1 MLSGLFSRRNINQ
14 GVAAW
19 AATAG
24 AVLLDVRTEEEY
36 AAGHIDGSLNIPLHS
51 MDAIENWVS
60 DKNAAIFVYCQSGA
74 RSAGAAG
81 LLKSKGYR
89 RVTDIGGIRGYR
101 GRTV

>member
-36 AAGHIDGSLNIPLHS
+36 ATGHIDG
-51 MDAIENWVS
+51 
-60 DKNAAIFVYCQSGA
+60 QSEYTASFHGCH
-74 RSAGAAG
+74 
-81 LLKSKGYR
+81 
-89 RVTDIGGIRGYR
+89 
-101 GRTV
+101 